1 MLKNDPLKR
10 VLYVDLTNRRYWVKE
25 REDLFNKYLGGTG
38 VAIKLLFEE
47 CPKGADPLGPRN
59 PIIFAVG
66 PFNAVFP
73 TASKTVA
80 MFKSPLTGN
89 LGESHAGGRSS
100 IAIRSAGYG
109 AIVIKG
115 VSETPVYLVITSD
128 KVQFKNAETLW
139 GMASSYTVGRVL
151 RDAEKGAGNRTIM
164 RIGRAGENLV
174 RYAGV
179 VTETYRHFGRLGLG
193 AVFGSKKLKALVIAG
208 KNTIPVKSPSTYRKV
223 YQMLFDKITKSSAMK
238 KYHDIGTP
246 VNILSLNEIG
256 ALPTENLQKTKFE
269 FAEIISGENLAAKYL
284 ARRIACS
291 HCPVACIHLATL
303 REPYEDEPYYYKT
316 TFVSYDY
323 EPLFALGTMLGLH
336 DVNGFLKLLELVEI
350 YGLDAMSTGVAL
362 AWATEA
368 FNRGLIG
375 TAETMGLSPKW
386 GDYKIYRAMVKHLVN
401 LDNEFYYALAQ
412 GVDFASEKYGGQE
425 FAMAFGKNEMPG
437 YHTGPA
443 ADIGF
448 LIGARHSHLDN
459 AGYSL
464 DQKTLGKELSAKEI
478 VDHLIKEEEWRQI
491 LSSLVVCFFARG
503 VYKPKEILEALDVM
517 GYNLTEE
524 QLYEIGS
531 EIYKLKYE
539 YKVREGFKVSSL
551 RLPKR
556 MFETPTPHGK
566 LTPQRIKEALN
577 YFAKQMGIE

>member
-47 CPKGADPLGPRN
+47 CPKGANPLGPRN

-193 AVFGSKKLKALVIAG
+193 EVFGSKKLKALVIAG

-291 HCPVACIHLATL
+291 HCPVACIHLAAL

-459 AGYSL
+459 AGYSR
-464 DQKTLGKELSAKEI
+464 DQKTLGKTLSPQELI
-478 VDHLIKEEEWRQI
+478 DRLVVEESWRQI

-503 VYKPKEILEALDVM
+503 IYKPEVVVNALEPLGYSFNVDALKKLGEEIYREK
-517 GYNLTEE
+517 YNL
-524 QLYEIGS
+524 
-531 EIYKLKYE
+531 
-539 YKVREGFKVSSL
+539 KVREGFSISNL
-551 RLPKR
+551 RIPDR
-556 MFETPTPHGK
+556 IFETISANGMIDK
-566 LTPQRIKEALN
+566 GYILGALN
-577 YFAKQMGIE
+577 YFKEKMNIK